1 MKEPQKAEI
10 WTELQK
16 MKQVRVKLEQ
26 LYLNQNNPRLEISGK
41 EKITDART
49 VESGIQENCLNQ
61 ISREGINDLIESI
74 KTCGF
79 WTVDRVVLRPLR
91 DNKYVVVEGNR
102 RVAALKILDNQH
114 ERGEIS
120 LPDDIRKGILEFEAI
135 VYGGTD
141 PDIAWVVQGF
151 RHTPGIKEW
160 DDYPKA
166 KFIANF
172 QKESGKSLLD
182 IASMFGMKP
191 RAEVSQLIRSYYGFE
206 QAKEDEDYGEDLGP
220 GKFGMFYN
228 VVFRKPEIRDW
239 LGWDDGQRRFENVDN
254 LAEFVSWM
262 VPDEERGETK
272 IDISSTTR
280 DTLAK
285 LVQPEYEELFE
296 EFKGGKLNID
306 ECKERI
312 SSEEIEISVNLSDN
326 IRSLEK
332 MKGMLIK
339 LPIVKMQLAKE
350 PQEIEQKTQIVKLLE
365 DLLNLIKQQLKNLG
379 M

>member
-16 MKQVRVKLEQ
+16 MKPVRVKLEQ
-26 LYLNQNNPRLEISGK
+26 LYLDPNNPRLEIFGK

-49 VESGIQENCLNQ
+49 VESRIQENCLNQ
-61 ISREGINDLIESI
+61 ISGEDIKDLIESI

-79 WTVDRVVLRPLR
+79 WTVDRVVLRPLG

-102 RVAALKILDNQH
+102 RVAALKILEDQH
-114 ERGEIS
+114 EKGEIS
-120 LPDDIRKGILEFEAI
+120 LPDNIRKGILEFEAI
-135 VYGGTD
+135 VYEGTD

-151 RHTPGIKEW
+151 RHTPGIKGW

-172 QKESGKSLLD
+172 EKESGKSPTE

-206 QAKEDEDYGEDLGP
+206 QAKEDADYGEDLNP
-220 GKFGMFYN
+220 EKFGMFYN
-228 VVFRKPEIRDW
+228 VVFRKPQIRDW
-239 LGWDDGQRRFENVDN
+239 LGWDDGQKRFTEEDN
-254 LAEFVSWM
+254 LSDFVSWI
-262 VPDEERGETK
+262 VSDEKGETK
-272 IDISSTTR
+272 IDISATTR

-285 LVQPEYEELFE
+285 LVQAEHKELFE
-296 EFKGGKLNID
+296 KFKGGELNIA
-306 ECKERI
+306 ECNERI
-312 SSEEIEISVNLSDN
+312 YSEEIRMSVDISDD
-326 IRSLEK
+326 IQSLEK
-332 MKGMLIK
+332 MRGIITK
-339 LPIVKMQLAKE
+339 LPIPKMQLA
-350 PQEIEQKTQIVKLLE
+350 QEEQDIEQKNQIVKLLE